1 MDKYDDH
8 SNNLIVRVTEY
19 GLKCQRFKLTDLKRD
34 LNLSVEDFNFV
45 RDTLTQL
52 NQKYTD
58 NPNHI
63 LVGAELDYFN
73 TTTVNVEKSTYSLLP
88 TAFYNYVDY
97 LEIKQARIQA
107 NEAKKQSMIA
117 IRISV
122 AAIIVT
128 VVIEFLIFFLDK
140 VVSN

>member
-1 MDKYDDH
+1 M
-8 SNNLIVRVTEY
+8 
-19 GLKCQRFKLTDLKRD
+19 KRD